1 MQTFVPEGI
10 DFKLTAIKL
19 DYRRLGKQRV
29 EAWQILNTLTG
40 ESQGWRNHPAV
51 KMWQGYDVALAM
63 YGLSMCREWIARG
76 YKDTMFD
83 RFIKHIPTSPTNISF
98 PRWLHDEDVM
108 LSHRSNLIRK
118 FPEHYKP
125 LWSDVPDDLPYV
137 WPV

>member
-83 RFIKHIPTSPTNISF
+83 RFIKHIPT
-98 PRWLHDEDVM
+98 
-108 LSHRSNLIRK
+108 
-118 FPEHYKP
+118 
-125 LWSDVPDDLPYV
+125 
-137 WPV
+137 